1 MYTGDMCFYIF
12 IVEKVRILRN
22 VKCEMF
28 SKVLKQR
35 EKSVCRNVN
44 LLSYRRLKFELGGT
58 KEIDKNF
65 NDCL

>member
-1 MYTGDMCFYIF
+1 MCFYIF

-44 LLSYRRLKFELGGT
+44 LLTYRRLKFELGGT
-58 KEIDKNF
+58 KEI
-65 NDCL
+65 

>member
-22 VKCEMF
+22 VKCE
-28 SKVLKQR
+28 KVLKQR
-35 EKSVCRNVN
+35 EKSVCRNVS

-58 KEIDKNF
+58 KEI
-65 NDCL
+65 